1 MTRKSDKSIFY
12 RTIPSHKQMMAFI
25 TLVTS
30 RSPDILLSF
39 YQIIVFLNL
48 VREKKKKIVFY
59 ILQICMS
66 RKLLEDPIFTF
77 YFTFISFIVF
87 FVLFFFRSD

>member
-25 TLVTS
+25 TLVTR